1 MSLEDPEVA
10 HVLPRTAA
18 IQELKERRMRR
29 LLRQEDLVLDQ
40 SAMTPPA
47 VSPLPVRD
55 EVQEE
60 VEGRVGL
67 KVRVLHTLEPARE
80 VLRRVH
86 EPHAR
91 VVVEEAQRAPHL
103 ALGDH
108 PQDVLW
114 EGLRAD
120 VEARPGVGVFTGPE
134 VSSDVDEAAA
144 RAVAAASVFTNGRV
158 HCGVSAGWIKEEYDL
173 LGIDFKSRGRR
184 LDETIEV
191 MRKLWSGKSVDHKGE
206 FFEFEGA
213 LLAPAPPSPIPIWSG
228 GASKAAFRRAAE
240 NDGWLGVPLMAD
252 ALIETIKG
260 FQTAREKIGKEGEP
274 FDVCCSLIQPL
285 TIEIEGQ
292 LEELGAHHNMVL
304 PWVVTP
310 WGRAPWLKEGEDVA
324 SLDTKKF
331 AMERFANKVIHRT
344 G

>member
-1 MSLEDPEVA
+1 MKHWISLVNVPEVEQYTEIA
-10 HVLPRTAA
+10 KHAEELGYYGITVADHLVMPTGELESKYPYTPDGKMWWPEDVPWPDPWVTLTAMGVA
-18 IQELKERRMRR
+18 TENL
-29 LLRQEDLVLDQ
+29 
-40 SAMTPPA
+40 
-47 VSPLPVRD
+47 
-55 EVQEE
+55 
-60 VEGRVGL
+60 
-67 KVRVLHTLEPARE
+67 
-80 VLRRVH
+80 
-86 EPHAR
+86 
-91 VVVEEAQRAPHL
+91 HL
-103 ALGDH
+103 ATNIYLAA
-108 PQDVLW
+108 
-114 EGLRAD
+114 LRD
-120 VEARPGVGVFTGPE
+120 PFT
-134 VSSDVDEAAA
+134 AA